1 MPQSG
6 KVLRA
11 AGLDAVHRQKGTR
24 NGSRSEITKLQSS
37 SGNSSMTDQWYYR
50 MFGEEFGPVAVEKLR
65 EMADKGTVGA
75 SDEVRS
81 ARSNRW
87 VSAGSVEELGLSLSS
102 GDTATAVATTSD
114 SDAMLN
120 VSSERTGLD
129 DWYCLLNGSELG
141 PLNFDELLKYAKHE
155 QLSADDEV
163 KLGANGKWRRVGSI
177 GRLMAVLPYRAPT
190 LTTVT
195 PANRSKTPATERP
208 VIEER
213 VGSNATATPPA
224 VQIDLNAAYQAAYE
238 QAKAQITQSMLAQAE
253 AAFKQAE
260 ENAKAEIAWASAP
273 NVDPQWWGWMGGI
286 EFGPVAFAQV
296 FALAKHGQLKPADFL
311 RNGPHGQMFPS
322 SSAPGLYSAVAAIAK
337 ATETLGLAKLQ
348 AQAAADLAAPAP
360 VAPSIPMTAPRPVPT
375 AVMPSVQGTGQTA
388 VATRT
393 AESFGSS
400 AVATQKAA
408 GSRSQPKLSAVSD
421 PPQSKVE
428 PNVEAADEG
437 RVLAS
442 PPVTARPAPSTSS
455 VGSNYS
461 SAMSMSSSSSYGSSR
476 PAAMPVRPTIKPS
489 RSRNESSFSFSE
501 MLEPLKEP
509 KALGAVGIIASV
521 LLCFGWMSLPKSSAA
536 DVKNFHE
543 LKHIVDEIKQKR
555 SSNSTDFASVN
566 TKADRIGKAVV
577 AELAKK
583 ASRDEPAKQQLLW
596 AARDRMPV
604 MLGELKKAPAETS
617 KAEQGFIE
625 CLREAAR
632 LLRIKE
638 DGLPPAPPR
647 PPVDPNAGRD
657 D

>member
-1 MPQSG
+1 
-6 KVLRA
+6 
-11 AGLDAVHRQKGTR
+11 
-24 NGSRSEITKLQSS
+24 
-37 SGNSSMTDQWYYR
+37 MTDQWYYR

-81 ARSNRW
+81 ARSSRW

-102 GDTATAVATTSD
+102 GDTATVVATASD

-120 VSSERTGLD
+120 VSSQRTGLD

-177 GRLMAVLPYRAPT
+177 GRLMAVLPYR
-190 LTTVT
+190 L
-195 PANRSKTPATERP
+195 PAQITALPATASPASRSKTSATKRP
-208 VIEER
+208 VAADR
-213 VGSNATATPPA
+213 AGSNATAT
-224 VQIDLNAAYQAAYE
+224 
-238 QAKAQITQSMLAQAE
+238 
-253 AAFKQAE
+253 
-260 ENAKAEIAWASAP
+260 AS
-273 NVDPQWWGWMGGI
+273 V
-286 EFGPVAFAQV
+286 
-296 FALAKHGQLKPADFL
+296 
-311 RNGPHGQMFPS
+311 
-322 SSAPGLYSAVAAIAK
+322 
-337 ATETLGLAKLQ
+337 T
-348 AQAAADLAAPAP
+348 PAP
-360 VAPSIPMTAPRPVPT
+360 KPV
-375 AVMPSVQGTGQTA
+375 GT
-388 VATRT
+388 
-393 AESFGSS
+393 
-400 AVATQKAA
+400 K
-408 GSRSQPKLSAVSD
+408 SQPKLPVIN
-421 PPQSKVE
+421 PPTPSETSSEVE
-428 PNVEAADEG
+428 PTAEKSTLA
-437 RVLAS
+437 AS
-442 PPVTARPAPSTSS
+442 PVAGRPAPSTSS

-476 PAAMPVRPTIKPS
+476 PAAISVRPTIKPS
-489 RSRNESSFSFSE
+489 RSRNESSFSFAE

-509 KALGAVGIIASV
+509 KALGAVGVIASM
-521 LLCFGWMSLPKSSAA
+521 LLCFGWMSLPRSSAA

-604 MLGELKKAPAETS
+604 MLGELKKAPAEPS

-632 LLRIKE
+632 LLNIKE

>member
-1 MPQSG
+1 MPQTG
-6 KVLRA
+6 KVFRA
-11 AGLDAVHRQKGTR
+11 AGLDAVHRQYGSR
-24 NGSRSEITKLQSS
+24 NGSRSDIKKLQSS
-37 SGNSSMTDQWYYR
+37 SGNSRMTDQWYYR

-65 EMADKGTVGA
+65 EMAVNGTVGA

-81 ARSNRW
+81 ARSSRW
-87 VSAGSVEELGLSLSS
+87 VSAGSVEELGLNLSS
-102 GDTATAVATTSD
+102 GDTATAVATASD
-114 SDAMLN
+114 SDAMMN
-120 VSSERTGLD
+120 VSSPRTGLD

-155 QLSADDEV
+155 QLSADHEV

-177 GRLMAVLPYRAPT
+177 GRLMAVLPYRAPA
-190 LTTVT
+190 LTNAS
-195 PANRSKTPATERP
+195 PAIRSKTPATERP
-208 VIEER
+208 V
-213 VGSNATATPPA
+213 VNDQTSSNASVTPP
-224 VQIDLNAAYQAAYE
+224 VPQLDMNAAYQAAYE

-253 AAFKQAE
+253 AAFQQAE
-260 ENAKAEIAWASAP
+260 ESAKAEIAWASAP
-273 NVDPQWWGWMGGI
+273 NVDSQWWGWMGGT

-296 FALAKHGQLKPADFL
+296 FALAKHGQLKPSDFL

-360 VAPSIPMTAPRPVPT
+360 AVAPLAAMLSVPVAAAPQVLVATPT
-375 AVMPSVQGTGQTA
+375 ASVAPAPKPVG
-388 VATRT
+388 R
-393 AESFGSS
+393 
-400 AVATQKAA
+400 K
-408 GSRSQPKLSAVSD
+408 SQPKLPVINQ
-421 PPQSKVE
+421 PTQSESNSEVE
-428 PNVEAADEG
+428 PTAEKIRPA
-437 RVLAS
+437 AS
-442 PPVTARPAPSTSS
+442 PVAGQPTPPTSS

-476 PAAMPVRPTIKPS
+476 PAAMSVRPTIKPS
-489 RSRNESSFSFSE
+489 RSRNASSFSFAE

-509 KALGAVGIIASV
+509 KALGAVGVIASM
-521 LLCFGWMSLPKSSAA
+521 LLCFGWMSLPRSSAA

-555 SSNSTDFASVN
+555 SSNSTDFASVS
-566 TKADRIGKAVV
+566 TKADRIGKVVV

-604 MLGELKKAPAETS
+604 MLGELRKASAEPS

-632 LLRIKE
+632 LLHIKE